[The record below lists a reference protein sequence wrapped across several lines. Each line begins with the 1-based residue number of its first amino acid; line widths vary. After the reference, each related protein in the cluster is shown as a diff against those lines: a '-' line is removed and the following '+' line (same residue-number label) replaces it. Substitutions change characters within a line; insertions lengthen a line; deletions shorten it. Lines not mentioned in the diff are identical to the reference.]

1 MVSTSKTPGEE
12 MVTLTLG
19 QEHTGIRLR
28 LWGLMEPTWVS
39 KALALQSCSEPM
51 HTAGLSWQIRPEEN
65 TRNVEAAKTRIRNLG
80 REPGRSM
87 EATAISVG
95 PLVRL
100 LGSRAA
106 ALSGNGLTIVL

>member
-1 MVSTSKTPGEE
+1 MVK
-12 MVTLTLG
+12 LTLG
-19 QEHTGIRLR
+19 QEHTGIRLTLTR
-28 LWGLMEPTWVS
+28 VS

-51 HTAGLSWQIRPEEN
+51 HTAGLRWQIRPEEN
-65 TRNVEAAKTRIRNLG
+65 TRNVEATKTRKRNLG
-80 REPGRSM
+80 RESGRSM

-106 ALSGNGLTIVL
+106 ALSGNGLTMVL